1 MIIHAVTS
9 PRTAAELARISGM
22 PLNLTC
28 YHLRQLCALGL
39 MVPAGRKERAGRPT
53 PLYRTAGDAFFVPAE
68 LADRSWGDER
78 SRDMRA
84 LLERSQRDLAGEL
97 FSVES
102 DRIEVRKIHDE
113 ERGAP
118 RSMELW
124 LMLKLDE
131 VAACELRQELQALT
145 DRYES
150 RALESG
156 KGFVFH
162 VALAPMGD

>member
-1 MIIHAVTS
+1 
-9 PRTAAELARISGM
+9 M

-28 YHLRQLCALGL
+28 YHLRQLCTLGL
-39 MVPAGRKERAGRPT
+39 MVRAGQKERAGRPT

-68 LADRSWGDER
+68 LADRSWGDDR
-78 SRDMRA
+78 SREMRS
-84 LLERSQRDLAGEL
+84 LLERSQGDLAGEL
-97 FSVES
+97 FCVES

-113 ERGAP
+113 EGGAP

-131 VAACELRQELQALT
+131 LTARELRQDLKALT

-150 RALESG
+150 RVVESG

-162 VALAPMGD
+162 AALAPMGD